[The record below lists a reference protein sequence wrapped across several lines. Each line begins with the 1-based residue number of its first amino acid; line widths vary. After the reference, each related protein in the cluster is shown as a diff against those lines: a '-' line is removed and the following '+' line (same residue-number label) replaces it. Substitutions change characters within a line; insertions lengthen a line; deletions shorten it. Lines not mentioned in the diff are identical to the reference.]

1 MLLFNIRLTSGLMF
15 VGRRRQMTG
24 PSTITYQ
31 RYTRLRVHLH
41 NTLNPVLTVA
51 LVMNA
56 KYEKFTKTRDEFIC
70 SYLGEFKLGH
80 KAVLPLLWTHSD
92 NDVLICNSIF
102 YYLIILNSF
111 RTAFFAPEERN
122 GRLNRFH
129 RRSLLPLSIRWCV
142 LCTFT
147 TAVVVVK

>member
-1 MLLFNIRLTSGLMF
+1 MF

-70 SYLGEFKLGH
+70 SYLGELQLGH
-80 KAVLPLLWTHSD
+80 KAVLPLL
-92 NDVLICNSIF
+92 
-102 YYLIILNSF
+102 
-111 RTAFFAPEERN
+111 
-122 GRLNRFH
+122 
-129 RRSLLPLSIRWCV
+129 
-142 LCTFT
+142 
-147 TAVVVVK
+147 